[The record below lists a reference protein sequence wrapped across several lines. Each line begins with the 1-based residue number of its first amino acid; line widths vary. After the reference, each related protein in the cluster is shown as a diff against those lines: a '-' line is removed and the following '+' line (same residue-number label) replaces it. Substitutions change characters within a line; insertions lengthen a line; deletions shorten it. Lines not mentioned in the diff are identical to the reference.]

1 MVAALIER
9 GIDGR
14 EGVIWGVHRCSLS
27 MLPILFSSI
36 HHISEWVHYCGQP
49 NCNFSKNESV
59 NQSLLSVVWIELPSF
74 DGGQIKGIECV

>member
-59 NQSLLSVVWIELPSF
+59 NQSYYSQLSGSNCRHLMEAKS
-74 DGGQIKGIECV
+74 KA